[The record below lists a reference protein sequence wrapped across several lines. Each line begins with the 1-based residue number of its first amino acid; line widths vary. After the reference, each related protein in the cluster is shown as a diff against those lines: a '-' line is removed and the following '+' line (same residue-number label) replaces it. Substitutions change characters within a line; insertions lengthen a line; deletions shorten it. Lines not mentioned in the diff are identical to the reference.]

1 MSRSLFLIITSL
13 YPATSLKERT
23 PKQMFSDEFFEIPK
37 TPFLQNT
44 SMRLLL
50 FYGKI
55 FHQQYGK
62 EPSEKR
68 KKLKQLVRKTT
79 AHAKQKLNHYLH
91 EVFILFY
98 YSKISLLFFS
108 LFPPYIET
116 LHSDDWKHE
125 FLETM
130 QSHWGFIY
138 YRKLFLTFGLKKKSF
153 YDRFLF
159 IRL

>member
-1 MSRSLFLIITSL
+1 
-13 YPATSLKERT
+13 
-23 PKQMFSDEFFEIPK
+23 MFSDEFFEIPK

-108 LFPPYIET
+108 LFPQYIET
-116 LHSDDWKHE
+116 LHSDD
-125 FLETM
+125 
-130 QSHWGFIY
+130 
-138 YRKLFLTFGLKKKSF
+138 
-153 YDRFLF
+153 
-159 IRL
+159 